1 MENKFNN
8 LINEMKKGGMTAE
21 EKAAIRFKITT
32 FAGNNPVQV
41 AQPSPYFS
49 KFSFASFGK
58 MSLAGLLLVV
68 LGVGGLSSASADA
81 LPGDKLYPIKI
92 HIKEKIEESL
102 VFSSEK
108 KVALKQ
114 ERIETRFKEIETL
127 VKEDR
132 ATEEDVIMI
141 AASIEIEKDELSKE
155 LDKLNE
161 GHPEVAV
168 LAIMDIENSI
178 KNRQNKVDNAVEE
191 NELNALSK
199 ELENSLSDDID
210 SILEQVNELGK
221 LNIILEEENKKE
233 ITTNEE
239 VKKEEIKEDKLIIEN
254 LETIPTTQILSPISS
269 QEINSTTS
277 NRQQ

>member
-32 FAGNNPVQV
+32 FVGNNPIQV

-49 KFSFASFGK
+49 QFSFASLGK
-58 MSLAGLLLVV
+58 ISLAGLLLVV

-81 LPGDKLYPIKI
+81 LPGDKLYPVKI
-92 HIKEKIEESL
+92 HIKEKIEESF

-168 LAIMDIENSI
+168 LAIMNIENSI

-199 ELENSLSDDID
+199 ELENNLSDDID
-210 SILEQVNELGK
+210 SILEQVNELDK
-221 LNIILEEENKKE
+221 LNIILEEESKKE

-239 VKKEEIKEDKLIIEN
+239 VKKEETKEDKLIIEN
-254 LETIPTTQILSPISS
+254 LETIPTTQILSPVSS

-277 NRQQ
+277 NRKQ